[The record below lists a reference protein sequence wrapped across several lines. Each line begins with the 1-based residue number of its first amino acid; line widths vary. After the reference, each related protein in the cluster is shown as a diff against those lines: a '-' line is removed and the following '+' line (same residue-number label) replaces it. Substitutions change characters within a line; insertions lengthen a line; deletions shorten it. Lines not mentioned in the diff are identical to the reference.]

1 MPNKKYS
8 VEACMYKTK
17 KSQMKNKGTKLLAK
31 KQVREN
37 KVWVKSTSIWKIKNR
52 ENGWE
57 GNYKYSK

>member
-31 KQVREN
+31 KQVRDN
-37 KVWVKSTSIWKIKNR
+37 KFELRAPVFEK
-52 ENGWE
+52 
-57 GNYKYSK
+57 

>member
-31 KQVREN
+31 KQVRDN
-37 KVWVKSTSIWKIKNR
+37 KV
-52 ENGWE
+52 
-57 GNYKYSK
+57 